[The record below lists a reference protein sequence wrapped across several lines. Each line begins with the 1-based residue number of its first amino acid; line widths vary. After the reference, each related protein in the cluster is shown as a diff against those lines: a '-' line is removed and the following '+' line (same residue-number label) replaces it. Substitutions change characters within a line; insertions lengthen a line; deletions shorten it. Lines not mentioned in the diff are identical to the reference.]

1 MTRQEY
7 MDVLRE
13 GRCKCR
19 SIGLQQQQ
27 RASVGNSFTARV
39 SAGSLIASYE
49 E

>member
-19 SIGLQQQQ
+19 SIGLQQQ

-39 SAGSLIASYE
+39 SAGSPMASYE